1 MLFSS
6 IEFLCGFLPLT
17 LLIYYLLPWRQV
29 RNRFLLLMS
38 LGFYGWG
45 EPLHLLIML
54 ACIAAN
60 YTFGLLVDKFKGS
73 SLIKPVLAAMLLFN
87 LGLLGVFKYA
97 AFITAN
103 INAALG
109 LSLPVWQTALPIGI
123 SFFTFQGMSYVID
136 VYRGEAKVRKN
147 LLDVGLYVSFFPQ
160 LVAGPIVRYNTVAE
174 EIDGRRENWHD
185 FASGID
191 LLLIGLGKKVIL
203 ANNFAVAADKIFD
216 AGGYE
221 EISVG
226 AAWLGAVAYT
236 LQIYFDFGGYS
247 DMAIG
252 LGRMFGFHFLPNFN
266 YPYIAGSVTDF
277 WRRWHISLSGWFR
290 DYVYIPLG
298 GNRKGQARMV
308 LNLLAVWLL
317 TGLWHGANWT
327 FVAWGLYYFCFLV
340 FEKLTGLAKILPKLP
355 VISNLLVLLI
365 VIIGWVLFRATDISS
380 AVAYLG
386 AMFGV
391 FGNPAV
397 DETFIFQLSEN
408 KVLLVIAALAAT
420 PIIPWLQRKLPRLT
434 GNMAVGLLRDCFLLL
449 VLLVVLGS
457 LAKGSYN
464 PFIYFNF

>member
-6 IEFLCGFLPLT
+6 VEFLCGFLPLT
-17 LLIYYLLPWRQV
+17 LLIYYLLPWRQA

-38 LGFYGWG
+38 LGFYAWG
-45 EPLHLLIML
+45 EPLYLLVML

-60 YTFGLLVDKFKGS
+60 YAFGLLVDKYNGTR
-73 SLIKPVLAAMLLFN
+73 LVKPVLAAMLLFN
-87 LGLLGVFKYA
+87 LGLLGAFKYA
-97 AFITAN
+97 AFVTTN

-109 LSLPVWQTALPIGI
+109 LNLPVWQAALPLGI

-147 LLDVGLYVSFFPQ
+147 LLDVGLYVSFFSA
-160 LVAGPIVRYNTVAE
+160 LIAGPIVRYNTVAE
-174 EIDGRRENWHD
+174 EIDGRRENWRD
-185 FASGID
+185 FTSGID

-203 ANNFAVAADKIFD
+203 ANNFAVVADKIFD

-221 EISVG
+221 NISVG

-277 WRRWHISLSGWFR
+277 WRRWHISLSSWFR

-355 VISNLLVLLI
+355 VISNLLVLLV
-365 VIIGWVLFRATDISS
+365 VIIGWVLFRAADISS
-380 AVAYLG
+380 AAAYLG

-397 DETFIFQLSEN
+397 DATFIFQLSEN
-408 KVLLVIAALAAT
+408 KVLLVIAALAST
-420 PIIPWLQRKLPRLT
+420 PIIPWLQSKLPRLT

-449 VLLVVLGS
+449 ILLVVLAS